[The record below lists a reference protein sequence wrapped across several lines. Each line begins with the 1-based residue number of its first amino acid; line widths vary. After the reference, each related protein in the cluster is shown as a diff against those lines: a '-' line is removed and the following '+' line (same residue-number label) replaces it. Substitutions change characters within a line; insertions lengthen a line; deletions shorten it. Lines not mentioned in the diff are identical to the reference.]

1 MSPES
6 SRPVELLRA
15 SGISKH
21 YGGIIAL
28 NDVHLSVQ
36 AGEVHA
42 VLGENG
48 AGKSTLIQI
57 LSGAVLPDEGEM
69 TLRGKAFRPANPREA
84 ERSGVAS
91 VFQELSLIPDLTV
104 AENIWFRRERL
115 TPFGTVAGRDL
126 RDRTRA
132 LLSALGL
139 SAIPADD
146 LIRNLSVA
154 QRQLV
159 EIAKAL
165 SEKPT
170 ILILDEATSALPP
183 QEVDWLLRLARQHA
197 DAGGLVLFISHRM
210 AEVRR
215 IADRIT
221 VLRNG
226 ETVGTHTTA
235 ALGDDEI
242 VTMMLG
248 RRLERLYPE
257 RHATHTPR
265 LALKVRDLLIGHKLR
280 GVDLNLHQGEVL
292 GVAGLQGH
300 GQREL
305 FLALFGAIPSR
316 GTIEVWGRKTV
327 IRGPRH
333 ALSKKVGIALLPEDR
348 RLQGLLLGKSVRE
361 NLALPVLPQLVRR
374 YLLTMRREAAL
385 VAGAIRRLQIKVDS
399 PEQTAGTLSGGNQQK
414 VVLAKLLLTSARIL
428 LFYDPTRGV
437 DVGTKAEIFRLMRD
451 LAAQGYAILFYSTD
465 LPELVHVAD
474 RVAVMSYGRV
484 AAVLDAEGL
493 DEERILHA
501 TLAEER
507 AA

>member
-1 MSPES
+1 MD
-6 SRPVELLRA
+6 LLEA
-15 SGISKH
+15 SGISKR
-21 YGGIIAL
+21 YGGIVAL
-28 NDVHLSVQ
+28 NRVQ
-36 AGEVHA
+36 FAARAGEVHA

-57 LSGAVLPDEGEM
+57 LSGAVTADEGVI
-69 TLRGKAFRPANPREA
+69 TLRGTAFHPANPREA
-84 ERSGVAS
+84 ERAGIVS

-104 AENIWFRRERL
+104 AENIWFRREKL
-115 TPFGTVAGRDL
+115 TWLGTVAARGL

-132 LLSALGL
+132 LLESLGL
-139 SAIPADD
+139 SAIPAERMVRH
-146 LIRNLSVA
+146 LPVA
-154 QRQLV
+154 ERQMV

-165 SEKPT
+165 SGDPA

-183 QEVDWLLRLARQHA
+183 REVDWLLRLARKRA
-197 DAGGLVLFISHRM
+197 EAGGLVLFISHRM

-215 IADRIT
+215 VADRIT

-226 ETVGTHTTA
+226 EAVGTRATA
-235 ALGDDEI
+235 ELGDDEI

-248 RRLERLYPE
+248 RRLDRLYPE
-257 RHATHTPR
+257 RHATRTER
-265 LALKVRDLLIGHKLR
+265 IALRVRGLALGHRLRDI
-280 GVDLNLHQGEVL
+280 DLELHEGEVL

-305 FLALFGAIPSR
+305 FLSLFGATRAR
-316 GTIEVWGRKTV
+316 GTVEVWGRAVT
-327 IRGPRH
+327 IRDPRH
-333 ALSKKVGIALLPEDR
+333 ALSKDIGMALLPEDR

-361 NLALPVLPQLVRR
+361 NLVLPILPRLVRR
-374 YLLTMRREAAL
+374 CLLNLHEEAAL
-385 VAGAIRRLQIKVDS
+385 VAGAIRRLQIKVDTS
-399 PEQTAGTLSGGNQQK
+399 EQIAGTLSGGNQQK

-437 DVGTKAEIFRLMRD
+437 DVGTKAEIFRLMRE
-451 LAAQGYAILFYSTD
+451 LVAQGYAILFYSTD

-484 AAVLDAEGL
+484 AAVLDGEGL
-493 DEERILHA
+493 DEERVLHA
-501 TLAEER
+501 TLAEQQ